1 MGLPT
6 LLDIAKLNGTDA
18 VVGLIE
24 EATRAHPELTLGA
37 ARTIRGLN
45 YRTKVRTGLPT
56 VSFRA
61 ANEGT
66 TVSKSAFENRLV
78 ECFMLNPI
86 FEADKAVADSCEDG
100 AAAYMAI
107 EGGGI
112 LEAAMQLLAKQ
123 MYYGAAQGGDV
134 KGFPGLLAAY
144 DATNMVV
151 DAGGTTAT
159 TGSSVWAVRWGPQH
173 VQWVW
178 GANGQLALSDVK
190 EAILFDGSQ
199 NPYTGYWQDFL
210 ARPGVQVGSIYSVGR
225 IKKLTE
231 DSGKGLTDALLA
243 TLLSKFPAGVV
254 PDVFLMNRRSL
265 FQLRSSRTATNPTG
279 APAPIPDES
288 FNVPI
293 AVTDAILNTE
303 ALTL

>member
-1 MGLPT
+1 MLPT

-45 YRTKVRTGLPT
+45 YKTKVRTGLPT
-56 VSFRA
+56 VAFRA

-66 TVSKSAFENRLV
+66 AVSKSAFENRLV

-86 FEADKAVADSCEDG
+86 FEADKAVADSYEDG

-112 LEAAMQLLAKQ
+112 LEAAMHLLAKQ
-123 MYYGAAQGGDV
+123 MYYGAGTDGDA
-134 KGFPGLLAAY
+134 KGYPGFIQAY

-190 EAILFDGSQ
+190 EAILLDTNQ

-210 ARPGVQVGSIYSVGR
+210 ARPGVQVGSIYSIGR
-225 IKKLTE
+225 VKKLTE
-231 DSGKGLTDALLA
+231 DASKGLTDALLA
-243 TLLSKFPAGVV
+243 TLLSKFPVGVV